1 MTEKKRCNWS
11 TNDPLYIA
19 YHDSEWGEPVHRDKQ
34 LFECLILETFQSGLS
49 WITILRK
56 RENFREALDFFDFT
70 KMAQYKENKIEE
82 LLLNKGI
89 IRHNQKIRAAISN
102 AQAFIK
108 IQEEFG
114 SFNSFIWAFV
124 KGKPIQNKRK
134 QMSEITAT
142 SDLSDKLSKELKK
155 RGFKFVG
162 SKVIYA
168 FMQAIGMVNDH
179 TIDCF
184 RNAKL
189 KNNESD

>member
-19 YHDSEWGEPVHRDKQ
+19 YHDSEWGEPVHREEQ

-184 RNAKL
+184 RYAEL

>member
-1 MTEKKRCNWS
+1 MTEKKRCNWV

-19 YHDSEWGEPVHRDKQ
+19 YHDSEWGEPVHREEQ

-56 RENFREALDFFDFT
+56 RENFREALDFFDST

-82 LLLNKGI
+82 LLLN
-89 IRHNQKIRAAISN
+89 
-102 AQAFIK
+102 
-108 IQEEFG
+108 

-124 KGKPIQNKRK
+124 KRKPIQNKRK

-168 FMQAIGMVNDH
+168 FMQATGMVNDH

-184 RNAKL
+184 RYAEL

>member
-1 MTEKKRCNWS
+1 MTEKKRCNWATS
-11 TNDPLYIA
+11 DPLYIA
-19 YHDSEWGEPVHRDKQ
+19 YHDSEWGEPVQRDKQ

-56 RENFREALDFFDFT
+56 RENFRKALDFFDST

-82 LLLNKGI
+82 LLLNSGI
-89 IRHNQKIRAAISN
+89 VRHKQKIRAAISN

-124 KGKPIQNKRK
+124 DGKPIQNKRK

-168 FMQAIGMVNDH
+168 FMQATGMVNDH

-184 RNAKL
+184 RYAEL

>member
-1 MTEKKRCNWS
+1 M
-11 TNDPLYIA
+11 
-19 YHDSEWGEPVHRDKQ
+19 HREEH

-56 RENFREALDFFDFT
+56 RDNFREAFDYFDST
-70 KMAQYKENKIEE
+70 KIAQYKKDKIEE

-89 IRHNQKIRAAISN
+89 VRHKQKIRAAISN
-102 AQAFIK
+102 AQAFIN

-124 KGKPIQNKRK
+124 ERKPIQNKRT

-168 FMQAIGMVNDH
+168 FMQATGMVNDH

-184 RNAKL
+184 RYAKL
-189 KNNESD
+189 KNNKSD

>member
-1 MTEKKRCNWS
+1 MTEKKRCNWV

-56 RENFREALDFFDFT
+56 RENFREALDFFDST

-82 LLLNKGI
+82 LHLNSGI
-89 IRHNQKIRAAISN
+89 VRHKQKIRAAISN
-102 AQAFIK
+102 AKAFIK

-124 KGKPIQNKRK
+124 KRKPIQNKRK

-168 FMQAIGMVNDH
+168 FMQATGMVNDH

-184 RNAKL
+184 RYAEL

>member
-19 YHDSEWGEPVHRDKQ
+19 YHDSEWGEPVHREEQ

-168 FMQAIGMVNDH
+168 FMQATGMVNDH

-184 RNAKL
+184 RYAEL

>member
-1 MTEKKRCNWS
+1 MTEKKRCNWV

-56 RENFREALDFFDFT
+56 RENFREAFDFFDCT
-70 KMAQYKENKIEE
+70 KIAQYKEDKIEE

-89 IRHNQKIRAAISN
+89 VRHKQKIRAAISN
-102 AQAFIK
+102 AQAFIN

-124 KGKPIQNKRK
+124 ERKPIQNKRT

-142 SDLSDKLSKELKK
+142 SDLSYKLSKELKK

-168 FMQAIGMVNDH
+168 FMQACGMVNDH

-184 RNAKL
+184 RYAKL
-189 KNNESD
+189 AYNKSE

>member
-1 MTEKKRCNWS
+1 MTEKKRCNWV

-19 YHDSEWGEPVHRDKQ
+19 YHDSEWGEPVHPDKQ

-56 RENFREALDFFDFT
+56 RENFREAFDYFDST
-70 KMAQYKENKIEE
+70 KIVQYKEDKIEE

-89 IRHNQKIRAAISN
+89 VRHKQKIRAAISN
-102 AQAFIK
+102 AQAFIN

-114 SFNSFIWAFV
+114 SFNTFIWAFV
-124 KGKPIQNKRK
+124 ERKPIQNKRT

-168 FMQAIGMVNDH
+168 FMQACGMVNDH

-184 RNAKL
+184 RYAKL
-189 KNNESD
+189 KNNKSD

>member
-1 MTEKKRCNWS
+1 MTEKKRCNWAI
-11 TNDPLYIA
+11 NDPLYIA

-56 RENFREALDFFDFT
+56 RENFREALDFFDST

-82 LLLNKGI
+82 LLLNSGI
-89 IRHNQKIRAAISN
+89 VRHKQKIRAAISN

-124 KGKPIQNKRK
+124 KRKPIQNKRK

-168 FMQAIGMVNDH
+168 FMQATGMVNDH

-184 RNAKL
+184 RYAEL

>member
-1 MTEKKRCNWS
+1 MTEKKRCNWV
-11 TNDPLYIA
+11 TNDPLYIN
-19 YHDSEWGEPVHRDKQ
+19 YHDYEWGEPVHREEQ

-56 RENFREALDFFDFT
+56 RENFREAFDYFDST
-70 KMAQYKENKIEE
+70 KIVQYKEDKIKE

-89 IRHNQKIRAAISN
+89 VRHKQKIRAAISN
-102 AQAFIK
+102 AQAFIN

-124 KGKPIQNKRK
+124 ERKPIQNKRT

-168 FMQAIGMVNDH
+168 FMQACGMVNDH

-184 RNAKL
+184 RYAKL
-189 KNNESD
+189 KNNKSD

>member
-1 MTEKKRCNWS
+1 MTEKKRCNWA

-89 IRHNQKIRAAISN
+89 IRHKQKIRAAISN

-184 RNAKL
+184 RYAKL

>member
-1 MTEKKRCNWS
+1 MTKKKRCNWV
-11 TNDPLYIA
+11 TNDPLYIN
-19 YHDSEWGEPVHRDKQ
+19 YHDYEWGEPIYREEQ

-56 RENFREALDFFDFT
+56 RENFREAFDFFDSS
-70 KMAQYKENKIEE
+70 KIAQYKEDKIEE

-89 IRHNQKIRAAISN
+89 VRHKQKIRAAISN

-124 KGKPIQNKRK
+124 ERKPIQNKRT

-168 FMQAIGMVNDH
+168 FMQACGMVNDH

-184 RNAKL
+184 RYAKL
-189 KNNESD
+189 KNNKSD

>member
-89 IRHNQKIRAAISN
+89 IRHKQKIRAAISN

-168 FMQAIGMVNDH
+168 FMQATGMVNDH

-184 RNAKL
+184 RYAEL

>member
-1 MTEKKRCNWS
+1 MTEKKRCNWA

-56 RENFREALDFFDFT
+56 RENFREALDFFDST

-82 LLLNKGI
+82 LLLNSGI
-89 IRHNQKIRAAISN
+89 VRHKQKIRAAISN

-124 KGKPIQNKRK
+124 KGKPIQNKRL

-168 FMQAIGMVNDH
+168 FMQATGMVNDH

-184 RNAKL
+184 RYAEL

>member
-1 MTEKKRCNWS
+1 MTEKKRCNWA

-19 YHDSEWGEPVHRDKQ
+19 YHDSEWGEPVHQEEQ

-56 RENFREALDFFDFT
+56 RENFREALDFFDST

-82 LLLNKGI
+82 LLLNSGI
-89 IRHNQKIRAAISN
+89 VRHKQKIRAAISN

-124 KGKPIQNKRK
+124 KGKPIQNKRL

-168 FMQAIGMVNDH
+168 FMQATGMVNDH

-184 RNAKL
+184 RYAEL

>member
-1 MTEKKRCNWS
+1 
-11 TNDPLYIA
+11 
-19 YHDSEWGEPVHRDKQ
+19 
-34 LFECLILETFQSGLS
+34 
-49 WITILRK
+49 
-56 RENFREALDFFDFT
+56 
-70 KMAQYKENKIEE
+70 MAQYKENKIEE
-82 LLLNKGI
+82 LLLNSGI
-89 IRHNQKIRAAISN
+89 VRHKQKIRAAISN

-124 KGKPIQNKRK
+124 KRKPIQNKRK

-168 FMQAIGMVNDH
+168 FMQATGMVNDH

-184 RNAKL
+184 RYAEL